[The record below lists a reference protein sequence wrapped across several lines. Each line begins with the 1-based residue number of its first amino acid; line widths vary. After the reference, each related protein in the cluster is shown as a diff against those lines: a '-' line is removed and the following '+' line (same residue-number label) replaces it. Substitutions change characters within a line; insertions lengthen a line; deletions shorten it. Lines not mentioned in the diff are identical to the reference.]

1 MMVTLKGTRMS
12 KPIILSG
19 IQPTNGLHLGNYLG
33 ALRNWT
39 KMEEEHECYF
49 SIVNQHAITTNK
61 ISPAELRQNS
71 LYAAA
76 AYIAAGIDPE
86 KSAIFIQSDVAEHSQ
101 LTWILNCR
109 AYMGELNRMTQFKDK
124 SATAGKNIPA
134 GLYTYP
140 LLMAADILLYDAN
153 LVPVG
158 EDQKQHIELTRNLAE
173 RMNNQLGE
181 DTFVVPEPYIAK
193 VAARVM
199 DLLEPTNK
207 MSKSA
212 VNPAGCVFFSDSA
225 KQIEKKFK
233 RAMTDSDSIIAYDV
247 KEKPGV
253 SNLLGIQS
261 AITGKSIEDIV
272 ASYEG
277 KMYGHLKV
285 DTAEIVNAE
294 LSPIKEKIDELMSD
308 ETELRKILDKG
319 ADKARAKA
327 SVTLKR
333 VYDRIGF

>member
-1 MMVTLKGTRMS
+1 
-12 KPIILSG
+12 
-19 IQPTNGLHLGNYLG
+19 
-33 ALRNWT
+33 
-39 KMEEEHECYF
+39 
-49 SIVNQHAITTNK
+49 
-61 ISPAELRQNS
+61 
-71 LYAAA
+71 
-76 AYIAAGIDPE
+76 
-86 KSAIFIQSDVAEHSQ
+86 
-101 LTWILNCR
+101 
-109 AYMGELNRMTQFKDK
+109 
-124 SATAGKNIPA
+124 
-134 GLYTYP
+134 
-140 LLMAADILLYDAN
+140 MAADILLYDAN

-277 KMYGHLKV
+277 KMYGNLKV

-308 ETELRKILDKG
+308 ETELRRILDKG

>member
-1 MMVTLKGTRMS
+1 
-12 KPIILSG
+12 
-19 IQPTNGLHLGNYLG
+19 
-33 ALRNWT
+33 
-39 KMEEEHECYF
+39 
-49 SIVNQHAITTNK
+49 
-61 ISPAELRQNS
+61 
-71 LYAAA
+71 
-76 AYIAAGIDPE
+76 
-86 KSAIFIQSDVAEHSQ
+86 
-101 LTWILNCR
+101 
-109 AYMGELNRMTQFKDK
+109 MGELNRMTQFKDK

-181 DTFVVPEPYIAK
+181 DTFVIPEPYIAK

-212 VNPAGCVFFSDSA
+212 VNPAGCVSLQTLQSRL
-225 KQIEKKFK
+225 KEFK
-233 RAMTDSDSIIAYDV
+233 RAMTDSDSVISYDV

-319 ADKARAKA
+319 AEKARAKA